1 MIDPEDL
8 LVFVVGIERYEGG
21 DHWKIPGAA
30 RDAVEFAKW
39 LIERGLPPQN
49 IHAFLS
55 VLEEEDQGSMPPS
68 GVVLHPAKAADLY
81 GALYGE
87 LHEKKPARFC
97 LFWGGHGCV
106 KEGTRERI
114 LLGADAT
121 YDNLQGI
128 NLTQFLWF
136 LETDLVGWGKKNDH
150 RDFVIIVDA
159 CAGFLRERG
168 YDRRITAQ
176 NFPLSNQTQRS
187 QFSLYS
193 AGIGQRAQNRDHE
206 RTGAFSKELRARLR
220 DVPNLDGLFHLEEI
234 SQQLLDLFDQRKQ
247 EGLSEQTPISCEV
260 RAFSGGK
267 RHFGEESLARID
279 ECRPTHAVTW
289 SELAEL
295 CTVLARLARPIPA
308 STVRELY
315 AASTPLNTSAPGGH
329 ADHDCLIECV
339 LELGQRSGGPLFT
352 FLEYLRRFIS
362 DEGVRDTLTDWE
374 GRVAARLGANLPG
387 ARAKASS
394 PPPTPPI
401 HRVIQIVVVPT
412 FGFEA
417 QDPRYRVHAAVCSA
431 RAAASAPTPTT
442 FEVIHSP
449 SGAVATDKLYDVVDE
464 VFQQALA
471 KVVSQEKDSLA
482 TTRVEAI
489 LPAELLPLGALEW
502 KAQWGK
508 RRSRIDSHCPL
519 ALRSYERGYVRGYD
533 GPRLMQRDKWNRAR
547 HELAEIDIAW
557 WERVSELDEGTFDSW
572 DSEDILAFCALSL
585 DGDQQQVG
593 DAIERL
599 ISAGIPIGVWFWQ
612 PIDPTNGWKQAVCEQ
627 FVAHPTQHWPQRAQ
641 QFQKNSTV
649 RRVPACKGVAL
660 LWDNPEQPLLPLPS
674 RDSAP
679 LQAPTSLRAPKTGR
693 DT

>member
-1 MIDPEDL
+1 MTDPEDL

-21 DHWKIPGAA
+21 DKWNIPGAA

-49 IHAFLS
+49 IHVFLS
-55 VLEEEDQGSMPPS
+55 VLDEEDPGSVPPS
-68 GVVLHPAKAADLY
+68 GAVVHPAKTRDLY
-81 GALYGE
+81 GALYDE
-87 LHEKKPARFC
+87 LHERKPARFC

-136 LETDLVGWGKKNDH
+136 LETDLVGWGENGDH

-193 AGIGQRAQNRDHE
+193 AGIGQRAQNRDRE

-295 CTVLARLARPIPA
+295 STVLAHLAPPIPA

-315 AASTPLNTSAPGGH
+315 AASTSLNTSAPGSH

-339 LELGQRSGGPLFT
+339 LELGQRSGGGPLFT
-352 FLEYLRRFIS
+352 FLEYLRGFIS
-362 DEGVRDTLTDWE
+362 DPGVRDTLADWE
-374 GRVAARLGANLPG
+374 GRVAARLGADLSG

-394 PPPTPPI
+394 PPPVPPA

-412 FGFEA
+412 FGFNAE
-417 QDPRYRVHAAVCSA
+417 DPRYRVHAAVYSA
-431 RAAASAPTPTT
+431 RPVAGAPTAAP
-442 FEVIHSP
+442 FDVIHSP
-449 SGAVATDKLYDVVDE
+449 SGAVATDKLYVVVDD
-464 VFQQALA
+464 VFRQALA
-471 KVVSQEKDSLA
+471 KIVSQEAASLT

-508 RRSRIDSHCPL
+508 RREKIDSRYPL
-519 ALRSYERGYVRGYD
+519 ALRSYERGYHPDYD
-533 GPRLMQRDKWNRAR
+533 GPRLMQRDKWKRAR
-547 HELAEIDIAW
+547 HALAQIEIAW
-557 WERVSELDEGTFDSW
+557 WEHVSELDEVTFDRW

-585 DGDQQQVG
+585 DGDQQQVAG
-593 DAIERL
+593 AIERF
-599 ISAGIPIGVWFWQ
+599 ITAGIPIGVWFWQ
-612 PIDPTNGWKQAVCEQ
+612 PVHPANGWKQAVCQQ
-627 FVAHPTQHWPQRAQ
+627 FVVHPTQHWPQRAQ
-641 QFQKNSTV
+641 QFQKNSTGQ
-649 RRVPACKGVAL
+649 RAPACKGVAL

-679 LQAPTSLRAPKTGR
+679 LQAPKTGM